1 MDNKAERGMVNAY
14 GPEVVESFMRLRR
27 PIFAALAAAVLALP
41 ASALSGPAYAATF
54 QNGSF
59 EGIVE
64 GWTADPTWVQTP
76 PSFVHRDATGA
87 AVHEYLPV
95 DGFLL
100 GVLTPGDP
108 PNPFII
114 SQTFSTVG
122 GLFSGWAAFSAGA
135 AALGNDAAFVRL
147 TGPDGVREL
156 FGADIATVGD
166 FGHTPWIQFST
177 VLTAGDYLFEA
188 GVIDV
193 STGID
198 FFDPSF
204 LILDGITMAE
214 VPEPG
219 TWALMLTG
227 FFGLGALLRRRRHQ
241 SVRTPGSNA

>member
-1 MDNKAERGMVNAY
+1 MDNKGERGMVKIA
-14 GPEVVESFMRLRR
+14 GPVVVESVMRLRR
-27 PIFAALAAAVLALP
+27 PILTAFTAAALALPVLGSAAH
-41 ASALSGPAYAATF
+41 AATF

-59 EGIVE
+59 EDIVE

-76 PSFVHRDATGA
+76 PSFVHRDEAGA

-135 AALGNDAAFVRL
+135 AALGNDSAFVRL
-147 TGPDGVREL
+147 TGSGGVVEL
-156 FGADIATVGD
+156 FGADIATVGN
-166 FGHTPWIQFST
+166 FGHTPWTQFST

-204 LILDGITMAE
+204 LVLDGITLAE

-227 FFGLGALLRRRRHQ
+227 FFGLGAMLRRRRVQ
-241 SVRTPGSNA
+241 SVRTA